1 MTDTASTLEPS
12 LLTISRAVLTD
23 LAGEASGRNGIPKP
37 YGIYRDEYETLVRR
51 LYRWPKRSHA
61 LP

>member
-23 LAGEASGRNGIPKP
+23 LAEEASGRNGIPKP
-37 YGIYRDEYETLVRR
+37 YAVRQD
-51 LYRWPKRSHA
+51 
-61 LP
+61 

>member
-23 LAGEASGRNGIPKP
+23 LAGEASGRNGIPEP
-37 YGIYRDEYETLVRR
+37 YVLQE
-51 LYRWPKRSHA
+51 
-61 LP
+61 